1 MERVSARMTFRFI
14 TYGTKENIIALKET
28 FVFRK
33 QHGSCEHIL
42 NVVAALSKHLPLF
55 FSISDRVKH
64 IKVAPRFNNNNNTL
78 FRFDYNTT
86 TNYCLAQ
93 HLQAP

>member
-1 MERVSARMTFRFI
+1 MTYSRRQIKGMLFLCNRGKLQMERVSARMTFRFI

-42 NVVAALSKHLPLF
+42 NVVAALLKHLPL
-55 FSISDRVKH
+55 
-64 IKVAPRFNNNNNTL
+64 L
-78 FRFDYNTT
+78 FLF
-86 TNYCLAQ
+86 Q
-93 HLQAP
+93 MV